1 MRLVSLTVIGALLMA
16 AISRAEETFPKVAAK
31 VIPAAPTIDG
41 KIGAEEWAGATPLEP
56 FIDPVTGKAVPAANQ
71 TRAYIAYDNKAI
83 YVAIIALDEMPNGI
97 VGREIRP
104 GSDFQGE
111 DTLSFQINTFGTR
124 SGSGYSEFAVN
135 VLNTQNESIS
145 GGRSN
150 KREWRGIWKSATSRN
165 ETGWS
170 AEFAI
175 PWEVL
180 NYPNGKDLKMDFNV
194 ERFQFRTQTYSQY
207 ANTTVQERSDL
218 AAQWLGVNPPP
229 LNVERLQK
237 LAYIAPEYDEGRVGI
252 RGGVDLRYLFT
263 PTLSGLVS
271 VTPDFRNVEAQ
282 IAGID
287 FTRTERFLDEVRP
300 FFTEGADYFRV
311 GAGFGFGR
319 MFYPL
324 RLQQFDVGTK
334 AFGRINRNTD
344 VGALIT
350 NHTGKESAA
359 VVRWHVDPGMR
370 GDYSLYA
377 TQYRRAGQP
386 ADEAFGGSA
395 FSMRGNYQ
403 FSLNGAIE
411 RDEGQPF
418 TSAGDANVSYQVPN
432 WFSTFRYVWVRP
444 DFQPQL
450 GFIPWVDRRGGY
462 NYTEHFREF
471 RQGPVR
477 NYNVNFNA
485 NYFETYQGEKQQT
498 GFNFGGGVT
507 LRNDLS
513 LYGNVDQS
521 EFFGRKDRIVG
532 FFISPN
538 SSNRFKR
545 FSLYHEFGKRADRPS
560 RFTSIDASYRIGRR
574 LDLGLSRSVNEYT
587 STDRLTIVTLNYDIS
602 ATKSISGRFVSINGK
617 NNGYLA
623 LRNGGG
629 TGTEWFLILGDPN
642 AQEFVSRVSLKV
654 VFPF

>member
-1 MRLVSLTVIGALLMA
+1 LRFVSLTVIGTMLMA
-16 AISRAEETFPKVAAK
+16 AISRAQAPFPQVPAK
-31 VIPAAPTIDG
+31 TIPAAPTIDG
-41 KIGAEEWAGATPLEP
+41 VIGAEEWSSATILEP
-56 FIDPVTGKAVPAANQ
+56 FIDPVTGQPVPAANQ
-71 TRAYIAYDNKAI
+71 TRSYIAYDAKAI
-83 YVAIIALDEMPNGI
+83 YVAIIATDDQPSGI

-104 GSDFQGE
+104 GSSFQGE
-111 DTLSFQINTFGTR
+111 DTVSFRINTFGTR
-124 SGSGYSEFAVN
+124 SGSGYSTFSVN

-150 KREWRGIWKSATSRN
+150 KREWRGIWKSATSRS
-165 ETGWS
+165 ETGWI

-180 NYPNGKDLKMDFNV
+180 NYPGGGNLSMDFNV
-194 ERFQFRTQTYSQY
+194 ERFQFRTQTFSQF
-207 ANTTVQERSDL
+207 ANTTVQGRSDL

-229 LNVERLQK
+229 LNIERLQK
-237 LAYIAPEYDEGRVGI
+237 LAYIAPEYDEGRTGI

-300 FFTEGADYFRV
+300 FFTEGSDYFRV

-324 RLQQFDVGTK
+324 RLQQFDVGAK

-377 TQYRRAGQP
+377 TQFRRAGQP
-386 ADEAFGGSA
+386 ADEAYGGSA

-403 FSLNGAIE
+403 FAVNAAVE

-418 TSAGDANVSYQVPN
+418 TSAGDGQISYEVPN
-432 WFSTFRYVWVRP
+432 WFSTVRYIWVRP
-444 DFQPQL
+444 DFQPRL
-450 GFIPWVDRRGGY
+450 GFIPWIDRRGAY
-462 NYTEHFREF
+462 SYTEHFREF
-471 RQGPVR
+471 RSGPVR
-477 NYNVNFNA
+477 SYNVNLNA
-485 NYFETYQGEKQQT
+485 NYFETYRGEIQQK
-498 GFNFGGGVT
+498 GYNLGGGLT
-507 LRNDLS
+507 FRNDLS
-513 LYGNVDQS
+513 VGTNVDQS
-521 EFFGRKDRIVG
+521 EFFGRQDRIIG
-532 FFISPN
+532 FFLNPN

-545 FSLYHEFGKRADRPS
+545 FSVYHEFGERADRPS

-587 STDRLTIVTLNYDIS
+587 TTDRLTIVTLNYDIS
-602 ATKSISGRFVSINGK
+602 ATKSISGRFVSINGR

-623 LRNGGG
+623 FRNGGG

-642 AQEFVSRVSLKV
+642 AQQFVSRVSLKV